1 MILYSTS
8 FLLPEPQND
17 MKSFDIARFK
27 TEYEIFKQK
36 EASAQ
41 EVLKMIGWDERYSTH
56 LHPPVFQRELKENC
70 RTCSS
75 DYEGS

>member
-1 MILYSTS
+1 
-8 FLLPEPQND
+8 

-27 TEYEIFKQK
+27 TECESFKQK

-41 EVLKMIGWDERYSTH
+41 EVLKMVGWNERYSTH
-56 LHPPVFQRELKENC
+56 LHPPVFQRELKENYC
-70 RTCSS
+70 TYSS